1 MISKLYCTQENH
13 VAILQ
18 KKTKK
23 QKKKHKTNTI
33 NKKTRK
39 KQEQYIKASIY
50 ITGRDAIMQLL

>member
-23 QKKKHKTNTI
+23 QKKNIKQTQS
-33 NKKTRK
+33 TRK
-39 KQEQYIKASIY
+39 QEKNRNNI
-50 ITGRDAIMQLL
+50 